1 MSREPNCT
9 DCAWIWPTKL
19 VATATS
25 LEIVLRCFVNVFCR
39 KVCLKMFIRSFVN
52 PPPDST
58 SHRRSP
64 SVQTTLARCLT
75 SGRHYSP
82 TSSGGS
88 SALKGRSHI
97 RCALLRYAG
106 KNAFTYGPSPCI
118 ICTQTTARL
127 WCIRDSR
134 QHPLHEGLI
143 WFRRPPLC
151 GTQRNQYDAAAA
163 LARSRGS

>member
-1 MSREPNCT
+1 MFCEC
-9 DCAWIWPTKL
+9 I
-19 VATATS
+19 
-25 LEIVLRCFVNVFCR
+25 FCR

-118 ICTQTTARL
+118 ICTKTTARL